1 MVLAREVMAR
11 YETFCPKEL
20 TVEGDVVGLQI
31 GSLDKDIKR
40 VMVTLDVRENVVAE
54 AIEKGVDLIISKH
67 APIFKGIKDLV
78 ASPQRNILLDL
89 VKNDIAVY
97 VSHTNIDVVPNGLND
112 WFCELLEIT
121 DTEPLSPTQE
131 GYGLGRIGTIT
142 EQTVEEF
149 AAKVR
154 SVFNLDSI
162 RLVSYAKEN
171 PLISRVAICGGSGD
185 EFYPAALAK
194 GADLYVTG
202 DIYYHTAQEM
212 LTEGLLGIDPGH
224 HIEVLFIKKI
234 AELLR
239 DWTRENQW
247 QLDIVEASSN
257 TNPFYHL

>member
-11 YETFCPKEL
+11 YEAFCPKEL

-149 AAKVR
+149 ADKVR

-162 RLVSYAKEN
+162 RLVSYTKEN

-257 TNPFYHL
+257 TNPFYYL